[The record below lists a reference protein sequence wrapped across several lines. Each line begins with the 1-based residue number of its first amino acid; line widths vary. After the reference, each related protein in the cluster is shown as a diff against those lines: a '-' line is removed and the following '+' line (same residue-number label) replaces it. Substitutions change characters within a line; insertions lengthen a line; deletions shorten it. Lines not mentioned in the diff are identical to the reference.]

1 VASRNAQKTRIGDR
15 FELKSRAGAG
25 GMGTVYQAMDRKT
38 DRVVAVKILNV
49 KSVTDVGRFDQEAN
63 VLQELRHPGIV
74 RYVDH
79 GLTSHGDPYIAMDW
93 LEGETLEQRLAR
105 GKLAPAGAAHL
116 AACVLEALAA
126 AHATGIVH
134 RDVKPSNVF
143 LVGWR
148 LFDARVID
156 FGVAR
161 RVEDPK
167 RYTRKG
173 ATVGTPSYTSPEQAR
188 GEVNLDGRA
197 DIFSFGCVLFE
208 CLTGRPPFSGN
219 NAREVLTAI
228 CVEDVP
234 LLGERVEKLDP
245 GFGQLVDAML
255 TQDRRKR
262 PASAAELAAGFRAV
276 AARLGAVE
284 DRSGED
290 VEARPPR
297 GIGFSEQRALAA
309 LLVAFDRV
317 PARGGQAMGLMSLR
331 QGDRMPARRT
341 AGEASANGLAGAAV
355 PSVDD
360 ELKIL
365 AEQHGHVL
373 GLTDEGAAYFSLRAA
388 APITDQVPATA
399 SLARAVRA
407 KFSRARLALGTGRA
421 MVMGGVLVGDLA
433 DHLIELCPAVPGPCR
448 VDAAA
453 ARLLPPA
460 GLLPSADG
468 ETYRLVEE
476 NAAATAEAGFDAP
489 RAVDKRQSPFVGRD
503 RELDDLISL
512 CADCVSTETARAMI
526 LTGAVGVGKTRLL
539 RAFVAEARK
548 RDEAAVFFLR
558 GRSEHAATPFALLAP
573 LQGAQAGLGPRAPLV
588 ARQAALVEWLG
599 TIVSHR
605 PCVIVCDDLQ
615 WADKASLDLLD
626 VALRELRQR
635 PFAVIAAARPELG
648 DQRPTLWAK
657 RAPLKQ
663 RLAPLS
669 RSAGQALLAWS
680 AGAGSS
686 ELESF
691 VFDRWEGN
699 PYFLGELIESHRF
712 PIGNARDCAPDT
724 VLGVVEPRIAGLSD
738 EARRV
743 LRAGSLFGEHFDF
756 EAVLSLLG
764 LKGRPAL
771 EESLVALVDADL
783 VRRVD
788 EPRGLYAFRGRLV
801 REAAF
806 AMLSPAD
813 RSLGM
818 ARARQWLEE
827 AGKTLPEIL
836 LDSAGRPWGGGTER
850 TGLSAQV

>member
-1 VASRNAQKTRIGDR
+1 
-15 FELKSRAGAG
+15 
-25 GMGTVYQAMDRKT
+25 MGTVYQAMDRRS

-49 KSVTDVGRFDQEAN
+49 KNVTDVGRFDQEATL
-63 VLQELRHPGIV
+63 LQELRHPGIV

-126 AHATGIVH
+126 AHASGIVH

-234 LLGERVEKLDP
+234 RLGDRVDKLDP

-276 AARLGAVE
+276 AARLGAVD

-290 VEARPPR
+290 AEARPPR
-297 GIGFSEQRALAA
+297 GIGFTEQRALAGA
-309 LLVAFDRV
+309 LVAFDRL
-317 PARGGQAMGLMSLR
+317 PARGAQAMGLLSLR
-331 QGDRMPARRT
+331 QGDRLPARRSPADAVT
-341 AGEASANGLAGAAV
+341 GGDAGLIGNRPTREDQLRV
-355 PSVDD
+355 
-360 ELKIL
+360 L
-365 AEQHGHVL
+365 AEETGHVL
-373 GLTDEGAAYFSLRAA
+373 GLTDEGAVYLSLRHV
-388 APITDQVPATA
+388 APITDQVQAAA
-399 SLARAVRA
+399 SLCRKVHAH
-407 KFSRARLALGTGRA
+407 FPDARLALGLGRA

-448 VDAAA
+448 VDGAA

-468 ETYRLVEE
+468 ETYRLVGE
-476 NAAATAEAGFDAP
+476 AAAGVGPGLDAP
-489 RAVDKRQSPFVGRD
+489 RAVQKSQAPLVGRD
-503 RELDDLISL
+503 RELGDLVSL
-512 CADCVSTETARAMI
+512 VAECASSETARASI

-539 RAFVAEARK
+539 RAFVAEARR

-558 GRSEHAATPFALLAP
+558 GRSEDVNIPFALLAP

-599 TIVSHR
+599 AIVGHR
-605 PCVIVCDDLQ
+605 PCVIVCDDLH

-635 PFAVIAAARPELG
+635 PFAVIAAARPDLAE
-648 DQRPTLWAK
+648 QRPNLWSK
-657 RAPLKQ
+657 RAPLRQ
-663 RLAPLS
+663 RLAPLP
-669 RSAGQALLAWS
+669 RSAGQAMLAWS
-680 AGAGSS
+680 AGAPSLD
-686 ELESF
+686 LETYT
-691 VFDRWEGN
+691 FDRWEGN
-699 PYFLGELIESHRF
+699 PYFLAELVEAHRF
-712 PIGNARDCAPDT
+712 PLGATCDAAPDT
-724 VLGVVEPRIAGLSD
+724 VLGVVEPRILALSD

-743 LRAGSLFGEHFDF
+743 LRAASLFGDHFEF

-771 EESLVALVDADL
+771 EESLLSLIEADL
-783 VRRVD
+783 VRRLD

-813 RSLGM
+813 RALGV

-836 LDSAGRPWGGGTER
+836 LDGHGRPWGGATER
-850 TGLSAQV
+850 TGLSAMV